1 MQNVVVSKFRTFA
14 AGFALLLLLMA
25 PHPSRGQAPAAASPD
40 SAQQPTLATEWEA
53 YDAPKRKFVKWNEF
67 EGPFTTIRIGAGFL
81 YEGATYA
88 QDEESKQQISLEPQF
103 KVRDSRLLFSGV
115 LKTKRPITWKAG
127 VMYDGPTDSW
137 LMRETG
143 FMIAVP
149 ELWGNVFVGRTKEGF
164 SLNKVMNG
172 YFGWT
177 LERQI
182 ALDLIPILADGVKWL
197 GYVPNRRLLWNIGLF
212 TDWLS
217 EDQSFSTF
225 DWQFAVRIAWLP
237 VFSEADGTLL
247 HLGVS
252 GRYGQVD
259 GGQLQVR
266 SRPETFPAPY
276 FIDTGKFPAHHSRH
290 IGWEAYYRAGPW
302 LFGSEYYLHKIS
314 SSEADNPLFH
324 GGEVFATWVITGET
338 RAYTTVGGVLK
349 TVSPAKTVFEGGP
362 GAWEAVL
369 RVSHLN
375 LDDGARPGGK
385 FWRLTPMINWYLS
398 DHLRLEF
405 AYGYGVLERFGLKG
419 STQFFQSRLQIQI

>member
-247 HLGVS
+247 
-252 GRYGQVD
+252 
-259 GGQLQVR
+259 
-266 SRPETFPAPY
+266 RPL
-276 FIDTGKFPAHHSRH
+276 
-290 IGWEAYYRAGPW
+290 W
-302 LFGSEYYLHKIS
+302 
-314 SSEADNPLFH
+314 
-324 GGEVFATWVITGET
+324 
-338 RAYTTVGGVLK
+338 
-349 TVSPAKTVFEGGP
+349 
-362 GAWEAVL
+362 
-369 RVSHLN
+369 
-375 LDDGARPGGK
+375 PGG
-385 FWRLTPMINWYLS
+385 WRPTASPVPPGNLS
-398 DHLRLEF
+398 RSLL
-405 AYGYGVLERFGLKG
+405 Y
-419 STQFFQSRLQIQI
+419 